1 MDVCASQPAAATTS
15 AQAPA
20 IFARPSK
27 GRITVSFA
35 HFIARRILFDKE
47 RSDRLSRPIVGIA
60 VIGIVVGMAVMILT
74 LGVTQGFQREVR
86 AKVTGAGG
94 HLQIGALMQT
104 DPKETPR
111 VPIDQ
116 DFYPAL
122 DTVPGVKHIQIHATK
137 PGIIETDVDIEGV
150 VVKGVGRDH
159 DWSFLNKHLK
169 EGELPAI
176 GDTARP
182 IDMLISSWMGRRLH
196 IGTGDT
202 ITVYLVK
209 DRDEIRPR
217 RFRVSGVYETGL
229 EQLDHQVVF
238 TDIEHLQRFSQWGLK
253 AELLISDTL
262 IGRARYIRAE
272 GLAFGGDR
280 TYRYEWP
287 GTALQGKGPHLI
299 DPAHLGHL
307 VHRITL
313 VVHDGDGTIPDT
325 AWVRVKPHEL
335 NVVTDSWGTG
345 YPTFTSYDLERGG
358 SGGTHTRYCG
368 GFEVILDDFDD
379 LLRVDDILYRDHLP
393 MNLRSVTVRDRFP
406 EIFAWLELLDK
417 NVVVIILLM
426 VIVAIINMTSALLII
441 ILERTNMIGVLKALG
456 TSNGAIRRI
465 FLIDAAYI
473 LGVGIVLG
481 DVLGIALAWVQR
493 HFQVVKLP
501 VETYYVDVVAI
512 DLQWW
517 PLVLLNIGTL
527 LVCVAAL
534 VVPSMLV
541 TRIAPAKAIKFA

>member
-1 MDVCASQPAAATTS
+1 MGS
-15 AQAPA
+15 
-20 IFARPSK
+20 
-27 GRITVSFA
+27 ITVSA
-35 HFIARRILFDKE
+35 THFIARRILFDKE

-74 LGVTQGFQREVR
+74 LGVTRGFQREVR

-94 HLQIGALMQT
+94 HIQIGALMQT

-111 VPIDQ
+111 VPIRQ

-137 PGIIETDVDIEGV
+137 PGIIETDIAIEGV

-159 DWSFLNKHLK
+159 DWSFLRRHLK
-169 EGELPAI
+169 DGELPAI
-176 GDTARP
+176 GDTTRP
-182 IDMLISSWMGRRLH
+182 IDMLISNWMGHRLH

-209 DRDEIRPR
+209 NRDEVRPR
-217 RFRVSGVYETGL
+217 RFRVSGSYETGL

-238 TDIEHLQRFSQWGLK
+238 TDIAHLQRFSQWGLK

-262 IGRARYIRAE
+262 IGRARHIRAE

-280 TYRYEWP
+280 NHRYEWP

-299 DPAHLGHL
+299 DPADLSHANDRL
-307 VHRITL
+307 TL
-313 VVHDGDGTIPDT
+313 VVHDEGGTIPDT
-325 AWVRVKPHEL
+325 AWARVKPDGL
-335 NVVTDSWGTG
+335 RRGTDSWGTG
-345 YPTFTSYDLERGG
+345 YPQFDGYTVEHGG
-358 SGGTHTRYCG
+358 SGGSHTRYCG

-379 LLRVDDILYRDHLP
+379 LLRVDDIIYRDHLP
-393 MNLRSVTVRDRFP
+393 MDLRTVTVRDRFP

-417 NVVVIILLM
+417 NVVVILLLM
-426 VIVAIINMTSALLII
+426 IVVAIINMTSALLII
-441 ILERTNMIGVLKALG
+441 ILERTRMIGVLKALG
-456 TSNGAIRRI
+456 ASNGAIRRI

-473 LGVGIVLG
+473 LGAGIVLG
-481 DVLGIALAWVQR
+481 DLLGLSLAWIQR

-512 DLQWW
+512 DLHWW
-517 PLVLLNIGTL
+517 PLLLLNLGTL
-527 LVCVAAL
+527 VVCVAAL
-534 VVPSMLV
+534 VLPSMLV
-541 TRIAPAKAIKFA
+541 TRIAPAKAIRFA